1 MRKEY
6 ALGASH
12 PNPYAKRL
20 GDRGRAVLEQR
31 YFESEGYVRL
41 DADVAR
47 AFTDADSVN
56 EALRLVVRLRKVG
69 EAPRRKTR
77 RSSV

>member
-20 GDRGRAVLEQR
+20 GKHGRAVLERR

-47 AFTDADSVN
+47 VFADAGSVN

-77 RSSV
+77 RSA